1 MRPLLGTT
9 MLASLFLAG
18 CMVGPDYH
26 RPDAP
31 MSTSFKELKGW
42 QPARPQDAI
51 DRGAWWSVYHDPTLD
66 WLERQVNVS
75 NQTLK
80 ESEAAY
86 RNARALVDEARA
98 NLFPTLG
105 VNADVTRSGR
115 GAGNHSS
122 SISTGGSGVSSSF
135 GSGTQPSTTWS
146 LEGSASWDLDVW
158 GRIRRQVESDV
169 ANAQANAADVAN
181 ARLSA
186 QGSLASDYFQL
197 RSADSLQT
205 LLDQTV
211 AADQRALQITQNQY
225 SAGVAARSDVV
236 AAQALLESVRSQ
248 AVAVAQTR
256 GQLEHAIAV
265 LTGQPPA
272 ALSIP
277 PAQLTDQVPVVP
289 PGLPSTLLQR
299 RPDVAGAERTMQA
312 QNAQIGV
319 AVAAFYPDISL
330 SALYG
335 FEGNPLG
342 TLLNASNRVWSLGA
356 SASQT
361 LFAGGGRTATVRAAE
376 ATYDQSVATY
386 RQTVLTALQQVEDEL
401 VTLRVLEQQARVQA
415 AAVQDGQRALAIAL
429 NQYRAGT
436 AAYTT
441 VITQQTQLLNDQQT
455 ALTIRQNR
463 MVASVALIQALGG
476 GWDTAQLSSRNS
488 LQKNNPLLP

>member
-1 MRPLLGTT
+1 MRPLLGIT

-31 MSTSFKELKGW
+31 MSVTYKELKGW

-51 DRGAWWSVYHDPTLD
+51 DRGAWWSIYRDPVLD
-66 WLERQVNVS
+66 GLERQVNVS

-86 RNARALVDEARA
+86 RNAQALVDEARA
-98 NLFPTLG
+98 GVFPTLG
-105 VNADVTRSGR
+105 ATADVTRSGR

-122 SISTGGSGVSSSF
+122 SITTASSGVSSSL
-135 GSGTQPSTTWS
+135 GSGTQPTTSYS
-146 LEGSASWDLDVW
+146 LQGSASWDLDVW

-169 ANAQANAADVAN
+169 AGAQASAADVAN

-186 QGSLASDYFQL
+186 QGALASDYFQL

-205 LLDQTV
+205 LLNETV

-225 SAGVAARSDVV
+225 SVGVAARSDVV
-236 AAQALLESVRSQ
+236 SAQALLEGVQSQ
-248 AVAVAQTR
+248 AVAVAETR

-277 PAQLTDQVPVVP
+277 AAPLADQVPVVP

-299 RPDVAGAERTMQA
+299 RPDVASAERTMQA

-335 FEGNPLG
+335 FTGAPLG
-342 TLLNASNRVWSLGA
+342 TLINASNRVWSLGA
-356 SASQT
+356 SASET
-361 LFAGGGRTATVRAAE
+361 LFEGGARSATVRAAE

-386 RQTVLTALQQVEDEL
+386 RQAVLTALQQVEDEL
-401 VTLRVLEQQARVQA
+401 VALRVLEQQARVQA
-415 AAVQDGQRALAIAL
+415 AAVQDTQRAVAIAL

-436 AAYTT
+436 TAYTT
-441 VITQQTQLLNDQQT
+441 VITEQTQLLTDQQT

-476 GWDTAQLSSRNS
+476 GWDAAQLPDRDS